1 MDASLQPTT
10 QAAADAAE
18 VIRNVEPAN
27 GQPLPEVPVS
37 SEADVRAAVERAR
50 EAQKGWAALG
60 FNERRRRLIRFKDLL
75 LDRAESIAEIV
86 SRENGKPRF
95 EALLHDVIPVAELT
109 IYYARNAQRI
119 LRDEPIQ
126 PRLFPHKRSMLRY
139 EPRGVVGVISP
150 WNFPFSL
157 PMGEVITALA
167 AGNAV
172 VVKPSEFTPLS
183 MSEGA
188 RLLEESGI
196 PKDLVAVVPGYGATG
211 AALIDAGV
219 NMVVFIGSV
228 ATGRKIAAACGERLI
243 PCVLELGG
251 KDPALVLADADL
263 DRAAKTVVL
272 GAFANSGQICASV
285 ERVYVDRRIAEQ
297 FTEKV
302 VALTRTLRQGDAGE
316 GEIDVGAMTMPAQ
329 MQTVARHV
337 EDAIARGAIARTG
350 GLPQAIGNGR
360 FFPPTV
366 LTNVTQE
373 MTVMREETFGPV
385 LPILPFDSEE
395 EAVRLANDTP
405 YGLNAYV
412 FSRDR
417 RRAEQI
423 AHRLEAGSVLI
434 NDVLYTHAAPEL
446 PWGGVKQSGIGR
458 THGAQALKEM
468 CWIRHVNVERLAIP
482 APWNYPY
489 RSSVQQ
495 KVLTAARRFLKL
507 FR

>member
-1 MDASLQPTT
+1 
-10 QAAADAAE
+10 
-18 VIRNVEPAN
+18 
-27 GQPLPEVPVS
+27 
-37 SEADVRAAVERAR
+37 
-50 EAQKGWAALG
+50 
-60 FNERRRRLIRFKDLL
+60 
-75 LDRAESIAEIV
+75 
-86 SRENGKPRF
+86 
-95 EALLHDVIPVAELT
+95 
-109 IYYARNAQRI
+109 
-119 LRDEPIQ
+119 
-126 PRLFPHKRSMLRY
+126 
-139 EPRGVVGVISP
+139 
-150 WNFPFSL
+150 
-157 PMGEVITALA
+157 
-167 AGNAV
+167 
-172 VVKPSEFTPLS
+172 
-183 MSEGA
+183 
-188 RLLEESGI
+188 

-395 EAVRLANDTP
+395 EAVRLAN
-405 YGLNAYV
+405 
-412 FSRDR
+412 
-417 RRAEQI
+417 
-423 AHRLEAGSVLI
+423 
-434 NDVLYTHAAPEL
+434 
-446 PWGGVKQSGIGR
+446 
-458 THGAQALKEM
+458 
-468 CWIRHVNVERLAIP
+468 
-482 APWNYPY
+482 
-489 RSSVQQ
+489 
-495 KVLTAARRFLKL
+495 
-507 FR
+507 